1 MKFWSA
7 VLAVVLAV
15 VLAGCSHDH
24 DHAAAHDELAP
35 VSVTHFTDATELFV
49 EFEPL
54 RAGEEST
61 FAAHFT
67 RLADFKPVTEGRA
80 SVILRGGGQP
90 EERFDVQGPAAP
102 GIFKPVAKPRA
113 AGKRTLEIVLES
125 GKLRASHDLGEIT
138 VFDSTQAALEAQ
150 PESEDASAAIRF
162 LKEQQWQVDFATAP
176 AERSPLRATVAA
188 TGTIRGSAAGSA
200 QITAPVAG
208 QVLAGP
214 AGFPHI
220 GQRVQQGAVLLRIA
234 PKLAADMDQA
244 TLRLAV
250 ERARLRLE
258 HEQKERA
265 RLEQLLKEEAIAE
278 RRVIAARTEEQLAR
292 AELDAAQRRLA
303 PYTGGDRSGG
313 VLVRAPV
320 GATIVELALT
330 PGSFVNEGQVLAQ
343 LADPSRLWLDA
354 RVAEAD
360 AARLGEVQG
369 AWVRAP
375 GLEQPLALEVGKN
388 ARLVARGQALDAA
401 TRTLPLIL
409 EFQSR
414 GARLPIGAAV
424 RAEIWT
430 GKREDALVVPAGALV
445 EEGGQTV
452 LFVQRD
458 GESFERRVVT
468 TGIRDGNAVQIGS
481 GLKPGERVVT
491 RGAYLVRL
499 AGASPKSAGEGHVH

>member
-1 MKFWSA
+1 MTRWS
-7 VLAVVLAV
+7 VLIAFA
-15 VLAGCSHDH
+15 LAGCDHDH
-24 DHAAAHDELAP
+24 DPKREELAA
-35 VSVTHFTDATELFV
+35 VSVTHFTEATELFV

-54 RAGEEST
+54 RVGEAST
-61 FAAHFT
+61 FSAHFT

-90 EERFDVQGPAAP
+90 EERFEAAAPAAP
-102 GIFKPVAKPRA
+102 GIFKPVANPRS

-125 GKLRASHDLGEIT
+125 GKLRASHDLGEVT
-138 VFDSTQAALEAQ
+138 VFANTQAAFASQ
-150 PESEDASAAIRF
+150 SKTESEPAAIRF

-176 AERSPLRATVAA
+176 AEPARLRATVAA
-188 TGTIRGSAAGSA
+188 TGTIRGSAAASA

-208 QVLAGP
+208 QVLAGA
-214 AGFPHI
+214 AGFPHV
-220 GQRVQQGAVLLRIA
+220 GQRVQQGTVLLRIV
-234 PKLAADMDQA
+234 PKLAADVDVT

-250 ERARLRLE
+250 EKARLSLE
-258 HEQKERA
+258 HAQKERA
-265 RLEQLLKEEAIAE
+265 RLEQLLKEEAIPE
-278 RRVIAARTEEQLAR
+278 RRVIAARTDEQLAR
-292 AELDAAQRRLA
+292 AELDASQRRLT
-303 PYTGGDRSGG
+303 PYWNANSASGG

-320 GATIVELALT
+320 SATIVELALSS
-330 PGSFVNEGQVLAQ
+330 GAFVNEGQVLVQ

-360 AARLGEVQG
+360 AARLGDVQG

-388 ARLVARGQALDAA
+388 ARLVARGEALDAA

-409 EFQSR
+409 EFRNS
-414 GARLPIGAAV
+414 GARLPIGTAV

-430 GKREDALVVPAGALV
+430 GKREDALAVPASALV

-458 GESFERRVVT
+458 GESFERRVVA
-468 TGIRDGNAVQIGS
+468 TGIRDGNAVEIRS
-481 GLKPGERVVT
+481 GLKAGERVVT

>member
-1 MKFWSA
+1 MKMWS
-7 VLAVVLAV
+7 LL
-15 VLAGCSHDH
+15 LLM
-24 DHAAAHDELAP
+24 AAAACGGDRPEAKKDELAG
-35 VSVTHFTDATELFV
+35 VSVTHFTDSTELFV

-54 RAGEEST
+54 RVGEEST

-80 SVILRGGGQP
+80 IVILRGAQA
-90 EERFDVQGPAAP
+90 EERFEAPGPAAP
-102 GIFKPVAKPRA
+102 GIFKPVAKPKT
-113 AGKRTLEIVLES
+113 AGKRALQLVLES
-125 GKLRASHDLGEIT
+125 GKLRASHDLGEVT
-138 VFDSTQAALEAQ
+138 VFESTQAALAAQ
-150 PESEDASAAIRF
+150 PKNEAEPAAIKF
-162 LKEQQWQVDFATAP
+162 LKEQQWQADFATAP
-176 AERSPLRATVAA
+176 AGRAALRATVPA
-188 TGTIRGSAAGSA
+188 TGTIRGSATGSA

-208 QVLAGP
+208 QVHAGP

-220 GQRVQQGAVLLRIA
+220 GQRVEQGAVLLRIV
-234 PKLAADMDQA
+234 PKLAADVDVA
-244 TLRLAV
+244 TLRLAL
-250 ERARLRLE
+250 EKARLGLE
-258 HEQKERA
+258 HAQRERA
-265 RLEQLLKEEAIAE
+265 RLEQLLQDEAVPE

-292 AELDAAQRRLA
+292 AELDAARRRLA
-303 PYTGGDRSGG
+303 PYAGGDRPGG

-320 GATIVELALT
+320 SATIVESALS
-330 PGSFVNEGQVLAQ
+330 PGAFVNEGQVLAQ
-343 LADPSRLWLDA
+343 LSDPSRLWLDA

-375 GLEQPLALEVGKN
+375 GLEQPLALEIGRN
-388 ARLVARGQALDAA
+388 ARLIARGQALDAP

-409 EFQSR
+409 EFHGR

-430 GKREDALVVPAGALV
+430 GRRDEALTVPASALV
-445 EEGGQTV
+445 EEGGQSV

-458 GESFERRVVT
+458 GESFERRVVA
-468 TGIRDGNAVQIGS
+468 TGIRDGSAVEIRS

-499 AGASPKSAGEGHVH
+499 AGASPKAAGEGHAH

>member
-1 MKFWSA
+1 MKAWIFL
-7 VLAVVLAV
+7 LAFALA
-15 VLAGCSHDH
+15 ACGHE
-24 DHAAAHDELAP
+24 HAAKKEELTGI
-35 VSVTHFTDATELFV
+35 SLTDFTEATELFV

-54 RAGEEST
+54 RVGEEST

-67 RLADFKPVTEGRA
+67 RLADFKPVTEGRV

-90 EERFDVQGPAAP
+90 EERFEASAPAAP
-102 GIFKPVAKPRA
+102 GIFKPLAKPKA
-113 AGKRTLEIVLES
+113 PGKRTLEIALES
-125 GKLRASHDLGEIT
+125 GKLRASHDLGEVI
-138 VFDSTQAALEAQ
+138 VFQSTQAALAAQ
-150 PESEDASAAIRF
+150 PKSGNEPAAIRF

-176 AERSPLRATVAA
+176 AGRASLRATVPA
-188 TGTIRGSAAGSA
+188 TATIRGSAAGSA
-200 QITAPVAG
+200 QVTAPVAG
-208 QVLAGP
+208 QVQAGP

-220 GQRVQQGAVLLRIA
+220 GQRIEQGAVLLRIA
-234 PKLAADMDQA
+234 PKLAADVDVS

-250 ERARLRLE
+250 EKARLRLE
-258 HEQKERA
+258 HEQRERA

-278 RRVIAARTEEQLAR
+278 RRVIAARTEEQLAK

-303 PYTGGDRSGG
+303 PYAGGDRAGG

-320 GATIVELALT
+320 SATIVELALA
-330 PGSFVNEGQVLAQ
+330 PGTFVNEGQVLAQ
-343 LADPSRLWLDA
+343 LADPARLWLDA

-360 AARLGEVQG
+360 AARLGDVQG

-388 ARLVARGQALDAA
+388 ARLVARGQALDPA
-401 TRTLPLIL
+401 TRTIPIIF

-414 GARLPIGAAV
+414 LPIGSAV
-424 RAEIWT
+424 RVEIWT
-430 GKREDALVVPAGALV
+430 GKRGDALAVPASALV

-458 GESFERRVVT
+458 GESFERRVVA
-468 TGIRDGNAVQIGS
+468 TGIRDGNAVEIRS

-499 AGASPKSAGEGHVH
+499 AGASPKAAGEGHAH